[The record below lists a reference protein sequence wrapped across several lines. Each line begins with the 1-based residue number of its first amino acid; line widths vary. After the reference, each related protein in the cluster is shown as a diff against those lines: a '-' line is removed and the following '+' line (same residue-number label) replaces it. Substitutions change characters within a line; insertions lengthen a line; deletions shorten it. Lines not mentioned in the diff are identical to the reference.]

1 MVVLPDLW
9 RVVRSAIGLTY
20 VILLRLS
27 GGVPPE
33 GLKTFWRCRGVQLD
47 DIHSVLCKC
56 FDSGVEEL
64 CAQAALLDHLPW
76 SCLDAPLVSLQERW
90 WRMSK
95 CRRPNVGARAAL
107 FVLSGRLA
115 AMAAAAHSRALAE
128 RD

>member
-27 GGVPPE
+27 GGVSPE
-33 GLKTFWRCRGVQLD
+33 GLKLKTFWRCRGVQLD

-64 CAQAALLDHLPW
+64 CAHLPW
-76 SCLDAPLVSLQERW
+76 S
-90 WRMSK
+90 
-95 CRRPNVGARAAL
+95 
-107 FVLSGRLA
+107 F
-115 AMAAAAHSRALAE
+115 
-128 RD
+128 